1 MRAALYARFST
12 DKQRDTSIDDQMR
25 ECERVARAAG
35 LEVVARFQDKG
46 ISGGT
51 AARPGYQALLAGAR
65 RREFEVIV
73 TEDIS
78 RLWRNRAEFGPRSA
92 ELEDLG
98 IHWVSCVGQDTRR
111 DGWGLVVQILQAM
124 AEHYRREA
132 AYRTR
137 RGLEGVARS
146 GKPAGGRSYGYIPAT
161 KTGSG
166 RMEIDEGQ
174 AQIVRRIFEMYA
186 AGHSPRAIAAT
197 LNRDGV
203 PAPGSTWER
212 QRRRRAGWVHSVIA
226 GNPDR
231 GLGIL
236 NNDLYRGVV
245 VWNRSKWIRSA
256 ADSSK
261 RRQVQNPRSEW
272 ITHQD
277 ERLRIVSQALWD
289 RVKARQTA
297 QASRIGAR
305 VRRGM
310 SRAAAARTGAGPKY
324 LVSGLLRCGHC
335 GSNYAI
341 AGRGIYK
348 CSGHTSGGV
357 ALCANDALLHRE
369 EVEAE
374 VLAGIKRDLR
384 SPAVIEEIC
393 RRVRSALRAG
403 ANSHMVVD
411 HSARIAQLR
420 QEAANLADAIA
431 CGGLRASPT
440 IAGRL
445 AASER
450 ELERLLAAQATA
462 GAAPVADVP
471 RLLADLRVRATQAVD
486 QLERTLAAG
495 DIARA
500 RAAIKA
506 QVGMVTVEADAAEIR
521 LYSEQ
526 GSMAATLLRAV
537 GADASLC
544 GSGGRI

>member
-35 LEVVARFQDKG
+35 LEVVAQFEDKG

-124 AEHYRREA
+124 AEQYRREA

-146 GKPAGGRSYGYIPAT
+146 GRSAGGRSYGYIPAN
-161 KTGSG
+161 KTGTG

-174 AQIVRRIFEMYA
+174 ALIVRRIFEMYA
-186 AGHSPRAIAAT
+186 AGHSPRAIAAA
-197 LNRDGV
+197 LNRDGT

-212 QRRRRAGWVHSVIA
+212 ERRRKAGWVHSVIA

-245 VWNRSKWIRSA
+245 VWNRSRWIRSA

-261 RRQVQNPRSEW
+261 RRQVQNPKSEW
-272 ITHQD
+272 ITRQD
-277 ERLRIVSQALWD
+277 GRLRIVSQELWE
-289 RVKARQTA
+289 RVKTRQA
-297 QASRIGAR
+297 VQAGRIGAR
-305 VRRGM
+305 VRHGM
-310 SRAAAARTGAGPKY
+310 SKAAAARTGAGPKY

-348 CSGHTSGGV
+348 CAGHTNGGA

-369 EVEAE
+369 EIEAE

-384 SPAVIEEIC
+384 SPAVIDEIC
-393 RRVRSALRAG
+393 RRVRLALRAG
-403 ANSHMVVD
+403 AHSHRVAD
-411 HSARIAQLR
+411 RSARIAQLR
-420 QEAANLADAIA
+420 QEAANLAEAIA

-450 ELERLLAAQATA
+450 ELERLLAAEAAAATA
-462 GAAPVADVP
+462 PVTDVT

-495 DIARA
+495 DIVRA
-500 RAAIKA
+500 RAAIKEH
-506 QVGMVTVEADAAEIR
+506 VGTVTVEADVREIR

-526 GSMAATLLRAV
+526 GSMTATLLRAA